1 MTKTVLVTSLDTI
14 FGETLAAVFTR
25 EGFDVFALGTTTAS
39 LSSSIEKVTFLPR
52 DPYEAAAA
60 LKEKTGKLDFL
71 LDTTDVRS
79 PKDTFTV
86 RDGIDTEV
94 VEQVYRQNVLAS
106 MALLE
111 AFLPLLDQGE
121 GKRLFYLTRA
131 DASINET
138 RRIDHFAYNMSKA
151 ALHQFIQMTR
161 NKLAPKGYT
170 FRVFDPM
177 ESEVSPEATA
187 ESAYNYISRRRGT
200 ENHDPLRDDEDNLV
214 FRDAQGRQHS
224 W

>member
-1 MTKTVLVTSLDTI
+1 MKKIVLVTGLDTV
-14 FGETLAAVFTR
+14 FSERLAAVFAR
-25 EGFDVFALGTTTAS
+25 EGFDVFALGKNP
-39 LSSSIEKVTFLPR
+39 IEGVTLLPLA
-52 DPYEAAAA
+52 PYEA
-60 LKEKTGKLDFL
+60 LESLRKKTGKLDFL
-71 LDTTDVRS
+71 LDTTDVCS
-79 PKDTFTV
+79 PKDTFSV
-86 RDGIDTEV
+86 RDGIDGEV
-94 VEQVYRQNVLAS
+94 VEQVYRQNVLTS

-121 GKRLFYLTRA
+121 GKRLFYLTSA
-131 DASINET
+131 AASINET

-177 ESEVSPEATA
+177 DREISPEAAA
-187 ESAYNYISRRRGT
+187 ESAYNYITRRRGT
-200 ENHDPLRDDEDNLV
+200 ENHDPMRDDEDNLV

>member
-1 MTKTVLVTSLDTI
+1 MKKTALVTCTDTF
-14 FGETLAAVFTR
+14 FGETLATIFAR
-25 EGFDVFALGTTTAS
+25 AGFEVFALGVKP
-39 LSSSIEKVTFLPR
+39 IDKVTLLPFDLR
-52 DPYEAAAA
+52 KAVAQ
-60 LKEKTGKLDFL
+60 LKEKSGKLDFL
-71 LDTTDVRS
+71 LDTTDVCS

-86 RDGIDTEV
+86 RDGIDRKMI
-94 VEQVYRQNVLAS
+94 EQVYRQNVLVS
-106 MALLE
+106 MAILE

-131 DASINET
+131 EASVNET

-170 FRVFDPM
+170 FRVFDPLDR
-177 ESEVSPEATA
+177 EVSPEAAA
-187 ESAYNYISRRRGT
+187 ESAYNYITRRRGT

>member
-1 MTKTVLVTSLDTI
+1 MKKTALVTNLDSV
-14 FGETLAAVFTR
+14 FGETLAAIFAR
-25 EGFDVFALGTTTAS
+25 EGFEVFALGNKPIAD
-39 LSSSIEKVTFLPR
+39 VTLLPR
-52 DPYEAAAA
+52 DPYEAAA
-60 LKEKTGKLDFL
+60 LKEKIGKLDFL

-79 PKDTFTV
+79 PQDTFTV

-106 MALLE
+106 MAMLE

-131 DASINET
+131 EASINET
-138 RRIDHFAYNMSKA
+138 HRIDHFAYNMSKA

-177 ESEVSPEATA
+177 DGEVSPEAAA
-187 ESAYNYISRRRGT
+187 ESAYNYITRRRGT

>member
-1 MTKTVLVTSLDTI
+1 MINTVLVTYSDTI

-25 EGFDVFALGTTTAS
+25 EGFQVFALGS
-39 LSSSIEKVTFLPR
+39 KPIENVTLLPL
-52 DPYEAAAA
+52 DLAAAAAA

-79 PKDTFTV
+79 QKDNFTV
-86 RDGIDTEV
+86 REGIDTAV
-94 VEQVYRQNVLAS
+94 VEQVYRQNILSS

-121 GKRLFYLTRA
+121 GKRLFYLTSA
-131 DASINET
+131 DASVNET
-138 RRIDHFAYNMSKA
+138 RRVDHFAYNMSKA

-177 ESEVSPEATA
+177 DRELSPEAAA
-187 ESAYNYISRRRGT
+187 ESAYNYITRRRGT

>member
-1 MTKTVLVTSLDTI
+1 MKKTALVTCTNTL
-14 FGETLAAVFTR
+14 FGETLATIFAR
-25 EGFDVFALGTTTAS
+25 ERFEVFALGIKP
-39 LSSSIEKVTFLPR
+39 IETVTLLPL
-52 DPYEAAAA
+52 DPQEAVAQ
-60 LKEKTGKLDFL
+60 LKEKAGKLDFL
-71 LDTTDVRS
+71 LDTTDICS

-86 RDGIDTEV
+86 RDGMDWKVI
-94 VEQVYRQNVLAS
+94 EQMYRQNVLVS

-131 DASINET
+131 EASVNET
-138 RRIDHFAYNMSKA
+138 RRIDHFGYNMSKA

-170 FRVFDPM
+170 FRVFDPLDR
-177 ESEVSPEATA
+177 EVSPKAAA
-187 ESAYNYISRRRGT
+187 ESAYNYITRRRGT

>member
-1 MTKTVLVTSLDTI
+1 MKKTALVSCIDTA
-14 FGETLAAVFTR
+14 FGETLATIFAR
-25 EGFDVFALGTTTAS
+25 EGFRVFALGAQPLENVTL
-39 LSSSIEKVTFLPR
+39 LSH

-60 LKEKTGKLDFL
+60 LKEKSGKLDFL
-71 LDTTDVRS
+71 LDTTDVCS

-86 RDGIDTEV
+86 RDGINRAV

-131 DASINET
+131 QASVNET
-138 RRIDHFAYNMSKA
+138 RRVNHFAYNMSKA

-170 FRVFDPM
+170 FRVFDPLDG
-177 ESEVSPEATA
+177 EVTPEAAA
-187 ESAYNYISRRRGT
+187 ESAYNYITRRRGT